1 MRSGV
6 RIVLLVVSRLLIAL
20 LVGGLYWVSRMEMQ
34 SRAAERNPLHR
45 VGLILLAKNPLW
57 PDKLDEN
64 LEQLSRSGHAAAAEV
79 IGLVALLQQE
89 RLQEASE
96 CCQAL
101 GWTRCGSEDIQRMR
115 DEVPLP

>member
-1 MRSGV
+1 MRSRV
-6 RIVLLVVSRLLIAL
+6 RILLLVVSRVFIVL
-20 LVGGLYWVSRMEMQ
+20 LVGGLYWASRMEMQ

-45 VGLILLAKNPLW
+45 VATILLTKNSLG
-57 PDKLDEN
+57 PDTLDEN

-79 IGLVALLQQE
+79 IGLVALLQQD

-101 GWTRCGSEDIQRMR
+101 GWARCGSEDIQRMR
-115 DEVPLP
+115 DEVRLP